1 MRRFTYTMFFV
12 AVLLLFTS
20 LFSINESMDN
30 LSNTVL
36 MMFFMSA
43 LLLLQSIVALLMDGK
58 QN

>member
-1 MRRFTYTMFFV
+1 MFFV